1 MPLAERRVYR
11 SLNERFTIAGYNAT
25 EVIACYFGFYYAV
38 AIKGFISGFVVL
50 AVMVA
55 AMKYAKGRDPRFIEI
70 IIWAKR
76 FKRQVSGSYCV
87 APPWFSKR
95 RFQRCGEASA

>member
-1 MPLAERRVYR
+1 MPLVERRVYR

-38 AIKGFISGFVVL
+38 AIKGFIAGFVVL
-50 AVMVA
+50 AIMFA
-55 AMKYAKGRDPRFIEI
+55 AMKYAKSRDPRFIEI

-76 FKRQVSGSYCV
+76 FKRSVSPSYCSM
-87 APPWFSKR
+87 PPWFAKS
-95 RFQRCGEASA
+95 RFEASREARP

>member
-1 MPLAERRVYR
+1 MALVERRVYR

-38 AIKGFISGFVVL
+38 AIKGFIAAFVVL
-50 AVMVA
+50 ALMVA
-55 AMKYAKGRDPRFIEI
+55 AMKYAKTRDPRFIEI

-76 FKRQVSGSYCV
+76 FKRQVSGSYCS
-87 APPWFSKR
+87 APVWYLKQ
-95 RFQRCGEASA
+95 RFQATREGSA

>member
-1 MPLAERRVYR
+1 MPLIERRVYR

-38 AIKGFISGFVVL
+38 AIKGFIAGFVVL
-50 AVMVA
+50 TLMFA
-55 AMKYAKGRDPRFIEI
+55 AMKYAKSRDPRFIEI

-76 FKRQVSGSYCV
+76 FKRSVSGSYCSMPV
-87 APPWFSKR
+87 WYGKP
-95 RFQRCGEASA
+95 RFQPAKDASP

>member
-1 MPLAERRVYR
+1 MALVERRVYR

-38 AIKGFISGFVVL
+38 AIKGFIAGFVVL
-50 AVMVA
+50 VLMVA

-76 FKRQVSGSYCV
+76 FKRQVSGSYCH
-87 APPWFSKR
+87 APVWHLKQ
-95 RFQRCGEASA
+95 RFQAARESST

>member
-1 MPLAERRVYR
+1 MALVERRVYR

-38 AIKGFISGFVVL
+38 AIKGFIAGFVVL
-50 AVMVA
+50 VLMVA
-55 AMKYAKGRDPRFIEI
+55 AMKYAKSRDPRFIEI

-76 FKRQVSGSYCV
+76 FKRQVSASFCL
-87 APPWFSKR
+87 APHWFSKR
-95 RFQRCGEASA
+95 LFQNAGEASA